1 MWPLGLNVYWWGE
14 QSEWI
19 LILNIYIVCQTS
31 TSVRGT
37 LCCAVEASASTQ
49 RAASSAFAPRDTRSP
64 PMGRPVWV
72 SDGINLTFSL
82 FFASFIFVHVVL
94 TGAVYIFKAVL
105 VLLGINSG
113 VFTYYL
119 PVLLENTAFPFPVVS
134 QLSCSIAN
142 AYPPSLMLMT
152 SWIEALCD
160 PIMVLQ
166 AQLFALFQELC
177 YKNNEPIT
185 EVIVFI
191 ISAEVTCFRIKV
203 TIINLTSKSD

>member
-1 MWPLGLNVYWWGE
+1 M
-14 QSEWI
+14 
-19 LILNIYIVCQTS
+19 NIYIVCQTS
-31 TSVRGT
+31 TSAKGT
-37 LCCAVEASASTQ
+37 PCCAVEAIASTQ

-72 SDGINLTFSL
+72 SEGIILTFSL
-82 FFASFIFVHVVL
+82 CIIFVSVVF
-94 TGAVYIFKAVL
+94 TGAIYIFKSVL

-113 VFTYYL
+113 VITYYL

-166 AQLFALFQELC
+166 AQLFALFQKLC

-185 EVIVFI
+185 EVMVFI
-191 ISAEVTCFRIKV
+191 ISAEVTCFRIIV

>member
-1 MWPLGLNVYWWGE
+1 MWPLRLNVYWWGGTIWVNIDIE
-14 QSEWI
+14 YLYCVTDIDECERNPLLCRGGDCLNTEGSFQCVCPQGHEIAPDGSACLGEWGNHLDFLSFLCI
-19 LILNIYIVCQTS
+19 IV
-31 TSVRGT
+31 
-37 LCCAVEASASTQ
+37 
-49 RAASSAFAPRDTRSP
+49 
-64 PMGRPVWV
+64 V
-72 SDGINLTFSL
+72 S
-82 FFASFIFVHVVL
+82 VVL
-94 TGAVYIFKAVL
+94 TGAIYIFKSVL

-119 PVLLENTAFPFPVVS
+119 LVLLENTAFPFPVVS

-142 AYPPSLMLMT
+142 AYPPSLRLMT

-166 AQLFALFQELC
+166 AQLFALFQKLC

-185 EVIVFI
+185 EVMVFI
-191 ISAEVTCFRIKV
+191 ISAEVTCFRIIV